1 MKKLLLI
8 FSIVSIVS
16 IIVSC
21 QALAQKQD
29 TPETIFNIPLTK
41 TSTHDGVSITLV
53 AVVEDSRCP
62 RDTTCIWAGKA
73 VVKILVSGADQELQE
88 ITVVFQ
94 NESQSVIA
102 TTEDTVF
109 TALKLLPYPGDSI
122 GKEVG
127 YQLQVSKKAKTSLKQ

>member
-1 MKKLLLI
+1 MKKLLLV
-8 FSIVSIVS
+8 FSIVS

-29 TPETIFNIPLTK
+29 AAETVFTIPLTK
-41 TSTHDGVSITLV
+41 TSTHAGVSITLV

-73 VVKILVSGADQELQE
+73 VVKILVRASGEDAQE

-109 TALKLLPYPGDSI
+109 TALKLLPYPGDSN

-127 YQLQVSKKAKTSLKQ
+127 YQLQVSKKGIKF

>member
-8 FSIVSIVS
+8 FSIVSIV
-16 IIVSC
+16 VSC

-29 TPETIFNIPLTK
+29 TPETVFTIPLTK

-73 VVKILVSGADQELQE
+73 VVKILVRASGEDAQEM
-88 ITVVFQ
+88 TVVFQ

-102 TTEDTVF
+102 TTEDIVF
-109 TALKLLPYPGDSI
+109 TALKLLPYPGDSN
-122 GKEVG
+122 GREAG
-127 YQLQVSKKAKTSLKQ
+127 YQLQVSKKGIKF

>member
-1 MKKLLLI
+1 
-8 FSIVSIVS
+8 
-16 IIVSC
+16 
-21 QALAQKQD
+21 LAQKQD
-29 TPETIFNIPLTK
+29 TPETVFNVPLTK
-41 TSTHDGVSITLV
+41 TTTQDGVSITLV

-73 VVKILVSGADQELQE
+73 VVKILVRASGEDAQEM
-88 ITVVFQ
+88 TVVFQ

-109 TALKLLPYPGDSI
+109 TALKLLPYPGDST

-127 YQLQVSKKAKTSLKQ
+127 YQLQVSKKGIKF